1 MNMSSPTASRNQNRL
16 FSGFHPTGRI
26 SGERQVRPL
35 LLGSFCAFVFLFLLP
50 GLALA
55 HPLHAEY
62 VSSDPAANAM
72 LQKAPTTITIH
83 FMENL
88 NPQGSDITVYDVDG
102 KQVSTGSA
110 QVDRTDLKSMMVNI
124 QPNKSEIYTVNWHNV
139 SAVEGHHD
147 SGSFRFFVNINSMLK
162 GMMANSSNGSQSSM
176 PGMGSASTS
185 QSASNTSSGVP
196 AWLAGLIGIIGLIV
210 GGGATYVFTRQST
223 QRVAPVATS
232 TPPTKTRV

>member
-1 MNMSSPTASRNQNRL
+1 MNIFHLTASNQRRL
-16 FSGFHPTGRI
+16 FSSFHLIDRI
-26 SGERQVRPL
+26 LGGRQVQPL
-35 LLGSFCAFVFLFLLP
+35 LLGSFCAFVLLFLLP

-55 HPLHAEY
+55 HPMHAEY

-102 KQVSTGSA
+102 KQVSTGST
-110 QVDRTDLKSMMVNI
+110 QVDRADLKSMQVNL

-147 SGSFRFFVNINSMLK
+147 SGSFRFFVNISSMLK
-162 GMMANSSNGSQSSM
+162 GMMTNSSNGSSNAM
-176 PGMGSASTS
+176 PGMGSSSNNQAGTS
-185 QSASNTSSGVP
+185 NASSGVP
-196 AWLAGLIGIIGLIV
+196 PWLAGLIGIIGLIV
-210 GGGATYVFTRQST
+210 GGGATYVFTRQAT
-223 QRVAPVATS
+223 QRVALAATP
-232 TPPTKTRV
+232 TPSTKTRV